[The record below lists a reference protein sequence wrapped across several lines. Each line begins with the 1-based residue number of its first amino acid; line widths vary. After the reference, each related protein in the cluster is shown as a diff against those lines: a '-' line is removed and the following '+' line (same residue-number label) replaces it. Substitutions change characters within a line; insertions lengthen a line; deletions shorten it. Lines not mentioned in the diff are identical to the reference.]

1 MTDYNAFIDTVSKGG
16 PAIILLLLGF
26 IALLISNR
34 LVTRRQHEQIVGFW
48 RGLAIESTDQ
58 MKKML
63 DNDDITHALLRS
75 VLSKAEEKNDE
86 EIQ

>member
-1 MTDYNAFIDTVSKGG
+1 MPDYDRLIETVSKGG

-26 IALLISNR
+26 IVLLITNR
-34 LVTRRQHEQIVGFW
+34 LITRKQHEQVVGFW
-48 RGLAIESTDQ
+48 KNLAIESTDQ

-75 VLSKAEEKNDE
+75 VLAKADEKNVE
-86 EIQ
+86 EVQ